1 MTPVETYEHEG
12 VTVSIYYDEDATSPR
27 EWDNATIMVCQAD
40 RYISPDEPQF
50 DNEREAF
57 ERGDYAL
64 LKRYLRTAC
73 GVIAFGLWQSQRDCW
88 GYAYVTKERADELGI
103 TDPVLCLKAETEDYE
118 AWAQGEAYGYIVDE
132 EGPDEDSCWGYIGDD
147 GYVKEAA
154 NEAAEYAAQCKAE
167 RQRKRGRALHHGTL
181 VTAGGTG
188 KGTR

>member
-57 ERGDYAL
+57 QRGDYAL
-64 LKRYLRTAC
+64 LERYLRTAC
-73 GVIAFGLWQSQRDCW
+73 GVVAFGQWQSHYDCW
-88 GYAYVTKERADELGI
+88 GYAYVTKERADELGV
-103 TDPVLCLKAETEDYE
+103 TNPDEALKAETQEYAD
-118 AWAQGEAYGYIVDE
+118 WAQGICYGFIVDE

-181 VTAGGTG
+181 VTVGGTG
-188 KGTR
+188 RGTR